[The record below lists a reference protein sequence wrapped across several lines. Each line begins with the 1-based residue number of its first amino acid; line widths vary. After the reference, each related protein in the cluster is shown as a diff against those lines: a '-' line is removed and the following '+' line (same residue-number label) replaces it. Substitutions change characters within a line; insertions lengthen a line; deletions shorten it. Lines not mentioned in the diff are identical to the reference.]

1 MRLALMARPRSGD
14 WLEDEISG
22 WRDTGVGTVV
32 SLLEPQEVR
41 ELGLSDEAGLC
52 EAHGI
57 EFLSFPIKDRGEP
70 TSIAKTVA
78 LVSDLVTRVQRGV
91 AVAVHCRAG
100 IGRSGLIV
108 GCVMQKLGVPMEE
121 VFPSLTRASGK

>member
-1 MRLALMARPRSGD
+1 M
-14 WLEDEISG
+14 
-22 WRDTGVGTVV
+22 
-32 SLLEPQEVR
+32 
-41 ELGLSDEAGLC
+41 SDEAGLC